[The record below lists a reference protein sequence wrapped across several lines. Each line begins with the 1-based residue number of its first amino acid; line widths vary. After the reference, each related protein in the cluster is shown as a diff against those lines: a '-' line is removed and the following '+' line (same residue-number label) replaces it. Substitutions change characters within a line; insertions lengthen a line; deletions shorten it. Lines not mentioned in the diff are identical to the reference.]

1 LYVNDEYFTIHFD
14 AQKKK
19 KQVVDYDRNVQLS
32 LKQADPEV
40 SPGMWEGDIAGL
52 SPDVII

>member
-1 LYVNDEYFTIHFD
+1 MLMTNISPSISMR
-14 AQKKK
+14 KKK

>member
-1 LYVNDEYFTIHFD
+1 MLMTNISPCISIR
-14 AQKKK
+14 KK